1 MSYGKGL
8 RGVSIIG
15 VGATPIG
22 DIRQTPEIKDFTER
36 ELFAMASM
44 NAMEDAGVTAKDL
57 DAFFLGISGANYDAK
72 IKSAAPQ
79 FGGWIGMR
87 GKPSV
92 FHDEGCASACFGLEM
107 AVNAV
112 ASGRYDC
119 VLSAA
124 VNINTCVPKGNHL
137 PFLRGEMSNDDLW
150 NTVYSAADPAYE
162 KAGYGGAGPLDAITI
177 NYCLKHGVSLEQMD
191 DAFVTYILGKRA
203 EALNNPLAAMATMSY
218 EEEMEYM
225 GYDDVRAY
233 LKSEDFNPLVGTVI
247 RSRYLGQTNVDA
259 SAAVIVCASDLVE
272 KYTKNVPIEVAAIT
286 TSTTLGNPIPDLPIS
301 LNKEMYQRVY
311 EQAGITDPGKEIDM
325 MSIHDC
331 PIATIVPCAED
342 AGYLPEG
349 EGWKYMS
356 DGELNHDGK
365 KPINT
370 SGGRTQTGHP
380 RSPAF
385 NIEVMECVLQMRG
398 DAGERQIAGDP
409 KTALLWSGGAAWNLG
424 ACILRKK
431 EA

>member
-137 PFLRGEMSNDDLW
+137 PFLRGEMSNDDLC
-150 NTVYSAADPAYE
+150 NT
-162 KAGYGGAGPLDAITI
+162 
-177 NYCLKHGVSLEQMD
+177 
-191 DAFVTYILGKRA
+191 F
-203 EALNNPLAAMATMSY
+203 
-218 EEEMEYM
+218 
-225 GYDDVRAY
+225 
-233 LKSEDFNPLVGTVI
+233 
-247 RSRYLGQTNVDA
+247 
-259 SAAVIVCASDLVE
+259 
-272 KYTKNVPIEVAAIT
+272 
-286 TSTTLGNPIPDLPIS
+286 
-301 LNKEMYQRVY
+301 
-311 EQAGITDPGKEIDM
+311 
-325 MSIHDC
+325 
-331 PIATIVPCAED
+331 
-342 AGYLPEG
+342 
-349 EGWKYMS
+349 
-356 DGELNHDGK
+356 
-365 KPINT
+365 
-370 SGGRTQTGHP
+370 
-380 RSPAF
+380 
-385 NIEVMECVLQMRG
+385 
-398 DAGERQIAGDP
+398 
-409 KTALLWSGGAAWNLG
+409 
-424 ACILRKK
+424 
-431 EA
+431 